1 MKIITTFIF
10 TITIA
15 CILLVSFAYSGF
27 YDVSARSPHS
37 AFTNWLAPMAMHA
50 SVKRR
55 SKEIAVPDLN
65 DEALQIA
72 GISDFD
78 AMCKSCHGAP
88 GYPAEAVGKGLNPPP
103 PDLKESAS
111 AMTSA
116 ELFWVTKQGIKMT
129 GMPAWGATHDDE
141 DLWAVVAFM
150 KELPNIDAVSYE
162 SMLLSAKGMGHH
174 AGDNAGHH
182 DTQTESHDESEHQ
195 LHDAADSTAEAS
207 GGAGTEHDH
216 STHKHGN

>member
-37 AFTNWLAPMAMHA
+37 AFTNWLAPMAMRA

-78 AMCKSCHGAP
+78 AMCKSGHGAP

>member
-1 MKIITTFIF
+1 MKIITAFIF
-10 TITIA
+10 TIAIA
-15 CILLVSFAYSGF
+15 FILLVSFAYSGF

-162 SMLLSAKGMGHH
+162 SM
-174 AGDNAGHH
+174 
-182 DTQTESHDESEHQ
+182 
-195 LHDAADSTAEAS
+195 
-207 GGAGTEHDH
+207 
-216 STHKHGN
+216 